1 MASTRTNDSSRL
13 RRYITLYLAS
23 DTTVVTPPPK
33 DSEPSKVGVDNPIF
47 ARMLC
52 PIEAVS
58 EYDNDPIMYELRSIF
73 PFHFYQYFIGQE
85 RSFKMAVSGWMLV
98 CCRHFFGK
106 VIRRAEILTKTTC
119 SMGYSKGFYF
129 SACVTDH
136 SLRSAFDSHRRRRSR
151 LRDTYSKGHLR
162 RLAGSRMRT
171 SSMQCTFIRH
181 DNG

>member
-1 MASTRTNDSSRL
+1 MNFLMASTRTNDSSRL
-13 RRYITLYLAS
+13 RRYITLYLAL

-47 ARMLC
+47 ACMLC

-58 EYDNDPIMYELRSIF
+58 EYDNDPIMYELRGIF

-129 SACVTDH
+129 SACVTGH
-136 SLRSAFDSHRRRRSR
+136 SLRSAFDSHRRRPSR

-162 RLAGSRMRT
+162 RLAGSHADFVHAMHFYT
-171 SSMQCTFIRH
+171 A
-181 DNG
+181 